1 MSIIGHG
8 GYVEFGGKRM
18 TVRAWSL
25 NGAIR
30 NAKQILAALRHATR
44 TERSW
49 LLEELDTMRLRKEL
63 VKA

>member
-1 MSIIGHG
+1 MIHGYG
-8 GYVEFGGKRM
+8 GYVEFGGQRM

-44 TERSW
+44 WERRW
-49 LLEELDTMRLRKEL
+49 LLRELDTMRRRREL